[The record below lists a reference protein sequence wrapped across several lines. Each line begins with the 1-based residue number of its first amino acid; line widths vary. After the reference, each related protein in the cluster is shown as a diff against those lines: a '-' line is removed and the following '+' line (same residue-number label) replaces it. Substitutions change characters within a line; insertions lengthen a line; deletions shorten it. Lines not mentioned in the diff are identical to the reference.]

1 MSVKETEIE
10 IWNRLRSGDEK
21 ALGNLYDFYI
31 DILFSYGIQITNDRN
46 HVKDAIHDLFLDLYK
61 YRKNLSETTNVKFY
75 LLRSLKNKIIKKNDK
90 KVISLERNI
99 IEERKINSDFSESIE
114 DDIIKK
120 EMSKERALKVA
131 NALSLLSKK
140 QRKAMA
146 LRFTQGKNYEEI
158 AEIMG
163 ITVQTSRTLIYRAI
177 KELRKNLAISIL
189 LIKSFF

>member
-1 MSVKETEIE
+1 MSVKENEIE
-10 IWNRLRSGDEK
+10 IWNKLRSGDEK
-21 ALGNLYDFYI
+21 ALGNLYDLYI
-31 DILFSYGIQITNDRN
+31 DILFSYGKQITNDRN

-61 YRKNLSETTNVKFY
+61 YRKNLSETSNVKFY

-99 IEERKINSDFSESIE
+99 IEERKINTDYSESIE

-131 NALSLLSKK
+131 NALSLLSKT

>member
-1 MSVKETEIE
+1 LSVKENEIE
-10 IWNRLRSGDEK
+10 IWNKLRSGDEK
-21 ALGNLYDFYI
+21 ALGNLYDLYI
-31 DILFSYGIQITNDRN
+31 DILFSYGKQITNDRN

-61 YRKNLSETTNVKFY
+61 YRKNLSETSNVKFY

-99 IEERKINSDFSESIE
+99 IEERKINTDYSESIE

-131 NALSLLSKK
+131 NALSLLSKT

>member
-163 ITVQTSRTLIYRAI
+163 VTVQTSRTLIYRAI

>member
-1 MSVKETEIE
+1 MSVNENEIE
-10 IWNRLRSGDEK
+10 IWNKLRSGDEK
-21 ALGNLYDFYI
+21 ALGNLYDLYI
-31 DILFSYGIQITNDRN
+31 DILFSYGKQITNDRN

-61 YRKNLSETTNVKFY
+61 YRKNLSETSNVKFY

-99 IEERKINSDFSESIE
+99 IEERKINTDYSESIE

-131 NALSLLSKK
+131 NALSLLSKT

-163 ITVQTSRTLIYRAI
+163 VTVQTSRTLIYRAI